1 MNFVKFPHIDQFR
14 QVLKELLYYKEHDVD
29 FPYVVEFTGTVKL
42 HGTNAG
48 VVLDRDGVLTTQA
61 RRGTIT
67 VDKDNAGFASF
78 ISEPTVTNFLTTKL
92 HSILERNPDAQGV
105 ALFGEFAGKSIQ
117 KGVAIC
123 QLDKFFAPFAIA
135 LVFKNDNDNDSAE
148 DKFVKQFLS
157 VDFLKD
163 FENRDLRIFPVT
175 MAQMFSIE
183 VDLTDNVQ
191 VANVVEQMIGITNKV
206 EEECPFAKLFDISG
220 IGEGVVYHTNYKNK
234 HFIFKVKGEKHSVSK
249 VKKLASVNPEE
260 VKAINDFIDYAV
272 TENRLQQGLE
282 VVATDNNVEQND
294 LEFNHIS
301 GFVKFMVADIMR
313 EEADTIKANN
323 LPEKDVISQIKAK
336 SSKFYRDFM
345 QNKP

>member
-1 MNFVKFPHIDQFR
+1 MKFVKFPHIDQFC
-14 QVLKELLYYKEHDVD
+14 QVLKDLLYYKERDVN
-29 FPYVVEFTGTVKL
+29 FPDVVEFTGTVKL

-67 VDKDNAGFASF
+67 VDKDNAGFAAF
-78 ISEPTVTNFLTTKL
+78 ISEPSVTNFLITKL
-92 HSILERNPDAQGV
+92 HSILEQNPDAQSV
-105 ALFGEFAGKSIQ
+105 ALFGEFAGKTIQ

-135 LVFKNDNDNDSAE
+135 LVFKNNNDSEE
-148 DKFVKQFLS
+148 DEFVKQFLS
-157 VDFLKD
+157 ADCLKD
-163 FENRDLRIFPVT
+163 FENSDLRIFPVT
-175 MAQMFSIE
+175 MAQTFSIK

-191 VANVVEQMIGITNKV
+191 VANAVEQMIAITTKV

-220 IGEGVVYHTNYKNK
+220 IGEGVVYHANYKNK

-249 VKKLASVNPEE
+249 VKKLASVNPEV
-260 VKAINDFIDYAV
+260 VKAVNDFIDYAV

-282 VVATDNNVEQND
+282 VMSTDNNVEQKD

-301 GFVKFMVADIMR
+301 GFVKFMVSDIMR
-313 EEADTIKANN
+313 EESDTIKANN

>member
-1 MNFVKFPHIDQFR
+1 MKFIKFPHIDQFR
-14 QVLKELLYYKEHDVD
+14 QVLKDLIYYKEHDNS
-29 FPYVVEFTGTVKL
+29 FPDVVEFTGTVKL

-67 VDKDNAGFASF
+67 IDKDNAGFACF
-78 ISEPTVTNFLTTKL
+78 INDSVVTNFLTTKL
-92 HSILERNPDAQGV
+92 HSILEQNPDAQGV
-105 ALFGEFAGKSIQ
+105 ALFGEFAGKTIQ

-135 LVFKNDNDNDSAE
+135 LVFKNDNDSVE
-148 DKFVKQFLS
+148 DEFVKQFLS
-157 VDFLKD
+157 ADCLKD
-163 FENRDLRIFPVT
+163 FENSDLRIFPVT
-175 MAQMFSIE
+175 MAQTLSIK

-191 VANVVEQMIGITNKV
+191 VANAVDHMIGITNKV

-220 IGEGVVYHTNYKNK
+220 VGEGVVYHANYKDK

-282 VVATDNNVEQND
+282 VVATDNNVDQND

-313 EEADTIKANN
+313 EEADTIKVNN

>member
-1 MNFVKFPHIDQFR
+1 MKFVKFPHIDQFR
-14 QVLKELLYYKEHDVD
+14 QVLKDLLYYKEHDVG
-29 FPYVVEFTGTVKL
+29 FPDVVEFIGTVKL

-61 RRGTIT
+61 RRNTIT
-67 VDKDNAGFASF
+67 VDKDNAGFAGF
-78 ISEPTVTNFLTTKL
+78 ISEPVVTNFLTTKL
-92 HSILERNPDAQGV
+92 RSILEQNPDAQGV
-105 ALFGEFAGKSIQ
+105 ALFGEFAGKTIQ

-135 LVFKNDNDNDSAE
+135 LVFKNDNDSSE
-148 DKFVKQFLS
+148 DEFVKQFLS
-157 VDFLKD
+157 ADYLKD
-163 FENRDLRIFPVT
+163 FENSDLRIFPVT
-175 MAQMFSIE
+175 MAQTFSIK

-191 VANVVEQMIGITNKV
+191 VANAVEHMIDITNKV

-220 IGEGVVYHTNYKNK
+220 IGEGVVYHANYKNK

-282 VVATDNNVEQND
+282 VVSTDNNVDQND

>member
-1 MNFVKFPHIDQFR
+1 MKFVKFPHIDQFR
-14 QVLKELLYYKEHDVD
+14 QVLKDLLYYKEHDVD
-29 FPYVVEFTGTVKL
+29 FPDVVEFVGTVKL

-61 RRGTIT
+61 RRSTIT
-67 VDKDNAGFASF
+67 VDKDNAGFAGF

-92 HSILERNPDAQGV
+92 RYILEQNPDAQGV
-105 ALFGEFAGKSIQ
+105 ALFGEFAGKTIQ

-135 LVFKNDNDNDSAE
+135 LVFKNDTDNVE
-148 DKFVKQFLS
+148 DEFVKQFLS
-157 VDFLKD
+157 ADYLKD
-163 FENRDLRIFPVT
+163 FENSDLRIFPVT
-175 MAQMFSIE
+175 MAQTFSIK

-191 VANVVEQMIGITNKV
+191 VANVVEQMIDITNKV

-220 IGEGVVYHTNYKNK
+220 VGEGVVYHANCQNK

-249 VKKLASVNPEE
+249 VKKLASVNPEV
-260 VKAINDFIDYAV
+260 VKAVNDFIDYAV

-282 VVATDNNVEQND
+282 VVAADNNVDQND

-313 EEADTIKANN
+313 EEVDTIKSNN

>member
-1 MNFVKFPHIDQFR
+1 MKFVKFPHIDQFR
-14 QVLKELLYYKEHDVD
+14 QVLKDLLYYKEHDVD
-29 FPYVVEFTGTVKL
+29 FPDVVEFIGTVKL

-61 RRGTIT
+61 RRNTIT
-67 VDKDNAGFASF
+67 VDKDNAGFAGF
-78 ISEPTVTNFLTTKL
+78 ISQPTVTNFLTTKL
-92 HSILERNPDAQGV
+92 RSILEQNPDAQGV
-105 ALFGEFAGKSIQ
+105 ALFGEFAGKTIQ

-135 LVFKNDNDNDSAE
+135 LVFKNDNDSVE
-148 DKFVKQFLS
+148 DEFVKQFLS
-157 VDFLKD
+157 ADCLKD
-163 FENRDLRIFPVT
+163 FENSDLRIFPVT
-175 MAQMFSIE
+175 MAQTFSIK

-191 VANVVEQMIGITNKV
+191 VANAVEQMIAITNKV

-220 IGEGVVYHTNYKNK
+220 VGEGVVYHANYKDK

-260 VKAINDFIDYAV
+260 VKAISDFIDYAV

-282 VVATDNNVEQND
+282 VVASENNVSQND

-301 GFVKFMVADIMR
+301 GFVKFMVSDIMR

>member
-14 QVLKELLYYKEHDVD
+14 QVLKDLLYYKEHDVD
-29 FPYVVEFTGTVKL
+29 FPDVVEFIGTVKL

-67 VDKDNAGFASF
+67 VDKDNAGFAGF
-78 ISEPTVTNFLTTKL
+78 ISEPEVTNFLTAKL
-92 HSILERNPDAQGV
+92 RSILEQNPDAQGV
-105 ALFGEFAGKSIQ
+105 ALFGEFAGKTIQ

-135 LVFKNDNDNDSAE
+135 LVFKNDNDSTE
-148 DKFVKQFLS
+148 DEFVKQFLS
-157 VDFLKD
+157 ADCLKD
-163 FENRDLRIFPVT
+163 FENSDLRIFPVT
-175 MAQMFSIE
+175 MAQTFSIK

-191 VANVVEQMIGITNKV
+191 VANAVEQMIEITNKV
-206 EEECPFAKLFDISG
+206 ENECPFAKLFDISG
-220 IGEGVVYHTNYKNK
+220 VGEGVVYHANYKNK

-249 VKKLASVNPEE
+249 VKKLASVNPEV
-260 VKAINDFIDYAV
+260 VKAVNDFIEYAV

-282 VVATDNNVEQND
+282 VAATDNNVEQKD

-301 GFVKFMVADIMR
+301 SFVKFMVSDIMR

-345 QNKP
+345 QNKS

>member
-1 MNFVKFPHIDQFR
+1 MKFVKFPHIDQFR
-14 QVLKELLYYKEHDVD
+14 QVLKDLLYYKEHDVN
-29 FPYVVEFTGTVKL
+29 FPDVVEFIGTVKL

-48 VVLDRDGVLTTQA
+48 VVLDRDGFLTTQA
-61 RRGTIT
+61 RRGMIT
-67 VDKDNAGFASF
+67 VDKDNAGFAGF
-78 ISEPTVTNFLTTKL
+78 ITDPAVTNFLTIKL
-92 HSILERNPDAQGV
+92 HSILEQNPDAQGV
-105 ALFGEFAGKSIQ
+105 ALFGEFAGKTIQ

-135 LVFKNDNDNDSAE
+135 LVFKNDTDNAE
-148 DKFVKQFLS
+148 DEFVKQFLS
-157 VDFLKD
+157 ADCLKD
-163 FENRDLRIFPVT
+163 FENSNLRIFPVT
-175 MAQMFSIE
+175 MAQTFSIK

-191 VANVVEQMIGITNKV
+191 VANAVEQMIDITNKV

-220 IGEGVVYHTNYKNK
+220 VGEGVVYHANYKNK

-249 VKKLASVNPEE
+249 VKKLASVNPEV
-260 VKAINDFIDYAV
+260 VKAVNEFIDYAV

-282 VVATDNNVEQND
+282 VVASDNNVSQND

-301 GFVKFMVADIMR
+301 GFIKFMVSDIMR

-323 LPEKDVISQIKAK
+323 LPEKDAISQIKAK

>member
-1 MNFVKFPHIDQFR
+1 MKFVKFPHIDQFR
-14 QVLKELLYYKEHDVD
+14 QVLKDLLYYKEHDNN
-29 FPYVVEFTGTVKL
+29 FPDVVEFTGTVKL

-67 VDKDNAGFASF
+67 IDKDNAGFACF
-78 ISEPTVTNFLTTKL
+78 INDSVVTNFLTTKL
-92 HSILERNPDAQGV
+92 HSILEQNPDAQGV
-105 ALFGEFAGKSIQ
+105 VLFGEFAGKTIQ

-135 LVFKNDNDNDSAE
+135 LVFKNDNDSVE
-148 DKFVKQFLS
+148 DEFVKQFLS
-157 VDFLKD
+157 ADCLKD
-163 FENRDLRIFPVT
+163 FENSDLRIFPVT
-175 MAQMFSIE
+175 MAQTFSIK

-191 VANVVEQMIGITNKV
+191 VANAVEQMIAITNKV

-220 IGEGVVYHTNYKNK
+220 VGEGVVYHANYKDK

-282 VVATDNNVEQND
+282 VVATDNNVDQND

-323 LPEKDVISQIKAK
+323 LPEKDLISQIKAK

-345 QNKP
+345 QNKS